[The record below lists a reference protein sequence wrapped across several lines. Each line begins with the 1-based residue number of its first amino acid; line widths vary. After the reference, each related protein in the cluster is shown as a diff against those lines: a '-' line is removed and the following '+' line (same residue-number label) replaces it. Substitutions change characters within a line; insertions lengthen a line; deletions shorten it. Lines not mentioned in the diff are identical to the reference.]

1 MALPLG
7 VEPRSSVPETNVL
20 SIELQELL
28 SLDIKK
34 IRAFGQSVK
43 FYNEYLTIFKPSV

>member
-20 SIELQELL
+20 SIELQELNMGDETYKL
-28 SLDIKK
+28 IG
-34 IRAFGQSVK
+34 GQ
-43 FYNEYLTIFKPSV
+43 TH